1 MRISQQH
8 ARNHVVTGSGVSR
21 FAAQFFAPE
30 LRAWRGQ
37 QPLWKVFWLY
47 GVATSCAL
55 IAIYVFAFLSER
67 AALRQI
73 LVLCFAPYTA
83 WILVSIWRCSNNES
97 FWSLLARIFNGCLGV
112 QHNNDRCIC
121 RDESDYALRP
131 RILKLAPSQI
141 QKLQMKHAQNLFRFN
156 CADRFPAI
164 GAI

>member
-1 MRISQQH
+1 MVMRMSQQH

-97 FWSLLARIFNGCLGV
+97 FWSLLARLLMVAWACNTIMIVVSVEMNLITHYYLG
-112 QHNNDRCIC
+112 
-121 RDESDYALRP
+121 Y
-131 RILKLAPSQI
+131 
-141 QKLQMKHAQNLFRFN
+141 
-156 CADRFPAI
+156 
-164 GAI
+164 